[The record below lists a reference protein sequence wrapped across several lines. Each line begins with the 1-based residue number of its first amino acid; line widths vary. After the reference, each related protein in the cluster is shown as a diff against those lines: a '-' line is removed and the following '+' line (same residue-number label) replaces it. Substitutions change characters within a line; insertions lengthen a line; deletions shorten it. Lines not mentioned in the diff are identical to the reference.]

1 MKKKLVVGLMGMI
14 LGASVFAAE
23 VQEINIAYVK
33 APFNLQNM
41 VMKHNQMLEKEFAK
55 DGIKVH
61 WHDIT
66 SGAKQTQAM
75 AAGSLD
81 ASATMN
87 TASLLMANAAG
98 NSVKIATGVA
108 HPTSLFAIVGKPGP
122 QMKIEDLK
130 GKTVVGPKGTVLHQ
144 TLVAALNSKGM
155 SQKDVNFINM
165 DIPKGMTA
173 MMAGKVDA
181 ALLAASGI
189 IKANEGGA
197 KTIATAD
204 GLITPNLVF
213 TVSGKFAKEHPE
225 LVERLVKVNRNA
237 LQWIKDN
244 KKEALE
250 IGAKEHGISV
260 KDAEKLAEGSHY
272 YDTLT
277 SKDIDELEADQEF
290 LKENGM
296 IEKEVNVKDLILPS
310 ALK

>member
-1 MKKKLVVGLMGMI
+1 MKQKLVIGLLG
-14 LGASVFAAE
+14 LAFGASVFAAQ

-41 VMKHNQMLEKEFAK
+41 VMKHNNMLEKEFAK
-55 DGIKVH
+55 DGIKVK

-98 NSVKIATGVA
+98 NPVKIATGVA
-108 HPTSLFAIVGKPGP
+108 HPTSLFAIVGKPGS
-122 QMKIEDLK
+122 QMTIEDLK

-155 SQKDVNFINM
+155 SQKDISFINM

-189 IKANEGGA
+189 IKANAGGA
-197 KTIATAD
+197 KTITTAD
-204 GLITPNLVF
+204 GLLTPNLVF
-213 TVSGKFAKEHPE
+213 TVSGKFAQEHPE
-225 LVERLVKVNRNA
+225 LVERMVKVNRDA
-237 LQWIKDN
+237 LKWIKNN
-244 KKEALE
+244 KQKALE

-260 KDAEKLAEGSHY
+260 KDAETLAEGSHY

-277 SKDIDELEADQEF
+277 PKDVSELEADQKF

-296 IEKEVNVKDLILPS
+296 IQKEVNVKDLILPT

>member
-1 MKKKLVVGLMGMI
+1 MKLKLVAILAGMSLMT
-14 LGASVFAAE
+14 SVFAAPK
-23 VQEINIAYVK
+23 EINIAYVK

-55 DGIKVH
+55 DGIQIK

-98 NSVKIATGVA
+98 NPVKIATGVA
-108 HPTSLFAIVGKPGP
+108 HPTSLFAVVGKPGP

-144 TLVAALNSKGM
+144 TLVAALDSKGM

-181 ALLAASGI
+181 ALVAASGI

-197 KTIATAD
+197 KTITTAE
-204 GLITPNLVF
+204 GLVQPNLVF
-213 TVSGKFAKEHPE
+213 TVSGKFAQEYPE
-225 LVERLVKVNRNA
+225 IVQRLVKVNREA
-237 LQWIKDN
+237 LKWINEN

-250 IGAKEHGISV
+250 IGAKEHGITLS
-260 KDAEKLAEGSHY
+260 DAEKLAEGSHY
-272 YDTLT
+272 YDVLT
-277 SKDIDELEADQEF
+277 QKDIDELDKDQKF
-290 LKENGM
+290 LKANGM

-310 ALK
+310 AVK

>member
-1 MKKKLVVGLMGMI
+1 MKLKLVAILAGMSLMT
-14 LGASVFAAE
+14 SVFAAPK
-23 VQEINIAYVK
+23 EINIAYVK

-55 DGIKVH
+55 DGIQIK

-75 AAGSLD
+75 
-81 ASATMN
+81 
-87 TASLLMANAAG
+87 
-98 NSVKIATGVA
+98 KIATGVA
-108 HPTSLFAIVGKPGP
+108 HPTSLFAVVGKPGP

-144 TLVAALNSKGM
+144 TLVAALDSKGM

-181 ALLAASGI
+181 ALVAASGI

-197 KTIATAD
+197 KTITTAE
-204 GLITPNLVF
+204 GLVQPNLVF
-213 TVSGKFAKEHPE
+213 TVSGKFAQENPE
-225 LVERLVKVNRNA
+225 IVQRLVKVNREA
-237 LQWIKDN
+237 LKWINEN

-250 IGAKEHGISV
+250 IGAKEHGITLS
-260 KDAEKLAEGSHY
+260 DAEKLAEGSHY
-272 YDTLT
+272 YDVLT
-277 SKDIDELEADQEF
+277 QKDIDELDKDQKF
-290 LKENGM
+290 LKANGM

-310 ALK
+310 AVK

>member
-1 MKKKLVVGLMGMI
+1 MKQKLVIGLLG
-14 LGASVFAAE
+14 LAFGASVFAAQ

-41 VMKHNQMLEKEFAK
+41 VMKHNNMLEKEFAK
-55 DGIKVH
+55 DGIKVK

-98 NSVKIATGVA
+98 NPVKIATGVA
-108 HPTSLFAIVGKPGP
+108 HPTSLFAIVGKPGS
-122 QMKIEDLK
+122 QMTIEDLK

-155 SQKDVNFINM
+155 SQRDINFINM

-197 KTIATAD
+197 KTITTAD
-204 GLITPNLVF
+204 GLLTPNLVF
-213 TVSGKFAKEHPE
+213 TVSGKFAQEHPE
-225 LVERLVKVNRNA
+225 LVERMVKVNRDA
-237 LQWIKDN
+237 LKWIKNN
-244 KKEALE
+244 KKKALE

-260 KDAEKLAEGSHY
+260 KDAETLAEGSHY

-277 SKDIDELEADQEF
+277 PKDVSELEADQKF

-296 IEKEVNVKDLILPS
+296 IQKEVNVKDLILPT

>member
-1 MKKKLVVGLMGMI
+1 MKQKLVIGLLG
-14 LGASVFAAE
+14 LAFGASVFAAQ

-41 VMKHNQMLEKEFAK
+41 VMKHNNMLEKEFAK
-55 DGIKVH
+55 DGIKVK

-98 NSVKIATGVA
+98 NPVKIATGVA
-108 HPTSLFAIVGKPGP
+108 HPTSLFAIVGKPGSE
-122 QMKIEDLK
+122 MTIEDLK

-155 SQKDVNFINM
+155 SQKDISFINM

-189 IKANEGGA
+189 IKANAGGA
-197 KTIATAD
+197 KTITTAD
-204 GLITPNLVF
+204 GLLTPNLVF
-213 TVSGKFAKEHPE
+213 TVSGKFAQEHPE
-225 LVERLVKVNRNA
+225 LVERMVKVNRDA
-237 LQWIKDN
+237 LKWIKNN
-244 KKEALE
+244 KQKALE

-260 KDAEKLAEGSHY
+260 KDAETLAEGSHY

-277 SKDIDELEADQEF
+277 PKDVSELEADQKF

-296 IEKEVNVKDLILPS
+296 IQKEVNVKDLILPT